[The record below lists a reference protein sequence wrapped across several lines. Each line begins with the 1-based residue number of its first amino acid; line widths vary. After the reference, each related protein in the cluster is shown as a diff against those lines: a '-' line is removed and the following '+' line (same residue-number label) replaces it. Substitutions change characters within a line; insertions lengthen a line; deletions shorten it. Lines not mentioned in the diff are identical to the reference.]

1 MRDRLGELTADVRR
15 AIHLRVHAQSQP
27 VEADEAGGVVLV
39 VGLRGVGFH
48 GGDVGVV
55 HAELAL
61 AASGVD
67 AAFVQLHAD
76 GAGDVLLA
84 LGDEG
89 LEGEALRGVPEA
101 VVHELGVLRDEAVA
115 QVHDF
120 AVHGEG
126 LDLAMGEVQ
135 DGTAGGLI
143 HTAALH
149 ADEAV
154 FHHVHAAH
162 AVFAAEF
169 VQRFHDLEGIHG
181 LAVHGHAVAFV
192 KVEHDVLGF
201 VRGVFREDG
210 EGGEVVAILHIA
222 GVEPRV
228 FQNAGLI
235 ADVQEVAVHG
245 EGLFRA
251 RLDGD
256 LFLFAVGDHFGT
268 ARELGA
274 ETLVTPGGD
283 DLEVRGESGGGEL
296 EADLVVAFAGGAVAD
311 GGGAFELGD
320 LDHALGDEGAGDGGA
335 QEVLAFIDGPGL
347 HHGEDEV
354 LGEFFLEVVHVDF
367 QSAGL
372 FGFGVQAF
380 QFVVLTD
387 VGAKGDDF
395 GIIGFFDPGEQ
406 DGGVEA
412 AGISEDDFLFHVW
425 ERERGE

>member
-1 MRDRLGELTADVRR
+1 M
-15 AIHLRVHAQSQP
+15 
-27 VEADEAGGVVLV
+27 DEAGGVVLV

-55 HAELAL
+55 EAELAL
-61 AASGVD
+61 AACGVD
-67 AAFVQLHAD
+67 AAFVELHTD

-89 LEGEALRGVPEA
+89 LDGEAFGGVPEA
-101 VVHELGVLRDEAVA
+101 VVHELGVLGDEAVA
-115 QVHDF
+115 EVHDF

-126 LDLAMGEVQ
+126 LDLAMGEVE

-143 HTAALH
+143 DAAAFH

-154 FHHVHAAH
+154 FYHVHAAD

-169 VQRFHDLEGIHG
+169 VQRLHDLEGVHG
-181 LAVHGHAVAFV
+181 LAVHGDAVAFV
-192 KVEHDVLGF
+192 EVEHDVFGLI
-201 VRGVFREDG
+201 RGVFWEDG

-222 GVEPRV
+222 RIEPGVFE
-228 FQNAGLI
+228 NTGLV

-251 RLDGD
+251 GLDGD
-256 LFLFAVGDHFGT
+256 FFVVAVGDHFGT
-268 ARELGA
+268 AGELGA
-274 ETLVTPGGD
+274 ETLVTPRGD
-283 DLEVRGESGGGEL
+283 DFEIGGEGGGGEL
-296 EADLVVAFAGGAVAD
+296 EANLVVAFAGGAVGD
-311 GGGAFELGD
+311 GVGAFCLGD
-320 LDHALGDEGAGDGGA
+320 FDHALGDEGAGDGGA
-335 QEVLAFIDGPGL
+335 QEVLAFVNGPGL

-354 LGEFFLEVVHVDF
+354 LGEFFLEVIDVDF
-367 QSAGL
+367 ERAGL

-380 QFVVLTD
+380 QFVVLAD
-387 VGAKGDDF
+387 VCTEGDDF

-412 AGISEDDFLFHVW
+412 TGISEDDFLFHDW
-425 ERERGE
+425 GKER